1 MEFLVLLV
9 HGIRKETPMY
19 NTKTKNLSFI
29 TMWHYLQDQGI
40 ENNIFMLELKDESL
54 INFDIT
60 DLYTNN
66 KEEKSELLYKVRQEC
81 KNNIWFFFRE
91 VVRIPNVLSSTM
103 HYRENYPRF
112 VLTPE
117 LMFLIY
123 AYEHNLSIIAD
134 YKYQKGYY
142 TLALLLEIY
151 HKFILDWSN
160 YIIYYLSD
168 IFMKDNKYEKS
179 LLSSN
184 FSILNGNDVESV
196 MLHDKR
202 HFYDKS
208 TKNLSNQF
216 IIFHINKLCNDW
228 NPILNLLNYKM
239 NTAKI
244 TIFGVIEKE
253 GISILNR
260 ESVDSSW
267 LLKKYL
273 FEYIKDI
280 KDQALYYDTNH
291 PEKILENRTLIL
303 L

>member
-60 DLYTNN
+60 DLYTND

>member
-1 MEFLVLLV
+1 
-9 HGIRKETPMY
+9 MY

-60 DLYTNN
+60 DLYTND

-142 TLALLLEIY
+142 TLTLLLELY
-151 HKFILDWSN
+151 HKFILDWTN

-239 NTAKI
+239 NTTKI

>member
-1 MEFLVLLV
+1 
-9 HGIRKETPMY
+9 MY

>member
-1 MEFLVLLV
+1 
-9 HGIRKETPMY
+9 MY

-60 DLYTNN
+60 DLYTND

-142 TLALLLEIY
+142 TLALLLELY

>member
-1 MEFLVLLV
+1 
-9 HGIRKETPMY
+9 MY

-60 DLYTNN
+60 DLYTND

-208 TKNLSNQF
+208 TKNLSNQV
-216 IIFHINKLCNDW
+216 IIFHINKLCNDS

>member
-1 MEFLVLLV
+1 
-9 HGIRKETPMY
+9 MY

-60 DLYTNN
+60 DLYTND

>member
-60 DLYTNN
+60 DLYTND

-151 HKFILDWSN
+151 HKFILDWTN

-244 TIFGVIEKE
+244 TFFGVIEKE

>member
-1 MEFLVLLV
+1 
-9 HGIRKETPMY
+9 MY

-60 DLYTNN
+60 DLYTND

-151 HKFILDWSN
+151 HKFILDWTN

-244 TIFGVIEKE
+244 TFFGVIEKE